1 MGVLVAGAALD
12 PGCDESLPPRLTDPN
27 ALQIET
33 YVSAATGVVQQGV
46 LVSGGEIFVRFEN
59 TYTEVLQDSVQ
70 ISVACDVR
78 LDDYPEA
85 AAHFVFGQET
95 LEDRS
100 VVSGSLL
107 TLPPG
112 KISILAYRM
121 SETTAGGKP
130 FWHLVPL
137 VPVYDTLHGGVKY
150 LQSIVLGL
158 TVEGSIQIFK
168 KLPAYPFPRTTVM
181 IQYQV
186 WSDSIGPSGSGGVPG
201 NVLPLQPGGEEAVRQ
216 EADRAR
222 KAPARGSPAELTT
235 GEGV

>member
-1 MGVLVAGAALD
+1 MAVIASGAVLD
-12 PGCDESLPPRLTDPN
+12 PGCDESLPPRLTEPN
-27 ALQIET
+27 ALRIEA
-33 YVSAATGVVQQGV
+33 YVSASTGVVQQGV

-59 TYTEVLQDSVQ
+59 TYVEVLQDSAQ

-78 LDDYPEA
+78 LDEYPEA

-130 FWHLVPL
+130 FWHCVPL
-137 VPVYDTLHGGVKY
+137 APVVHGQNVA
-150 LQSIVLGL
+150 LESPVLSL

-168 KLPAYPFPRTTVM
+168 KLPAYPFPRTTVR

-201 NVLPLQPGGEEAVRQ
+201 IARPLQPGGEEAVRL

-222 KAPARGSPAELTT
+222 TAPAWDSPAEPTT